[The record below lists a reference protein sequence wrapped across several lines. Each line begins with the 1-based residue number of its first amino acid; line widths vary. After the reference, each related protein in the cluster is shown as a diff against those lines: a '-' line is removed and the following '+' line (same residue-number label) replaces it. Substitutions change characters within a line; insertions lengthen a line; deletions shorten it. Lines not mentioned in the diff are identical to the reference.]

1 MDFIT
6 FLKVILLGVVEGVTE
21 FLPVSS
27 TGHMIL
33 VDEFVK
39 LSQNESF
46 TASFQIIIQ
55 LGAILSVVVYFWKRL
70 WPFVGTDEEK
80 KSKWTLWS
88 KVVVG
93 VLPAVVLG
101 LAFDDF
107 IEEKLFNSL
116 TVSIALIF
124 YGIVLIIMENKN
136 AKKESFKVTDIK
148 TLTFKMAVIIGFFQ
162 CLAMVPGTSRS
173 AATIIGG
180 LALGLNRAVAAE
192 FSFFLA
198 IPTMFGATLLKI
210 IKDGVAFTGSEW
222 LIIALGFVVSFVVA
236 LAVIKLFM
244 GYITKKDFK
253 IFGYYRIILGVVM
266 LLLMQFILPV

>member
-6 FLKVILLGVVEGVTE
+6 ILKVLLLGVVEGITE

-27 TGHMIL
+27 TGHMII
-33 VDEFVK
+33 VDEFIK

-55 LGAILSVVVYFWKRL
+55 LGAILSVVVFFWKRL
-70 WPFVGTDEEK
+70 WPFVGTQEEK
-80 KSKWTLWS
+80 KGKWTLWS

-101 LAFDDF
+101 LLFDDF
-107 IEEKLFNSL
+107 IEEKLFNAL

-124 YGIVLIIMENKN
+124 YGIILIVMENKN
-136 AKKESFKVTDIK
+136 AKKSSFKVTDVK
-148 TLTFKMAVIIGFFQ
+148 MLTFKMALIIGFFQ

-180 LALGLNRAVAAE
+180 LALGLNRAAAAE

-210 IKDGVAFTGSEW
+210 IKDGVAFTGNEW
-222 LIIALGFVVSFVVA
+222 ILIGIGFVVSFVVA
-236 LAVIKLFM
+236 LGVIKLFM

-253 IFGYYRIILGVVM
+253 IFGYYRIILGFIM
-266 LLLMQFILPV
+266 LLLMKIMG